1 MSEPTRTHGAVS
13 SCVGNATEGF
23 DGADDCHANVLLR
36 DPEELAELGALA
48 QDRQRR
54 VQPCR
59 LHADAHV

>member
-1 MSEPTRTHGAVS
+1 MAATIALHGPQSTKAY
-13 SCVGNATEGF
+13 AKIMRL
-23 DGADDCHANVLLR
+23 GADDCHANVLLR

-59 LHADAHV
+59 LHADAHA